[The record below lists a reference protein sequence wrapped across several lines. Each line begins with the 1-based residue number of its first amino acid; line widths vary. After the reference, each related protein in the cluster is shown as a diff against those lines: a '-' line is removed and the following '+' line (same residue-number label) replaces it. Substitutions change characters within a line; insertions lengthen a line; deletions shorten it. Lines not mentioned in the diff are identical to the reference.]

1 MAFFFGS
8 TAWDFYF
15 NSFLMQG
22 RSFVRRAIMMLK
34 YQRLKQGRLVKYT
47 QLMATVETVDET
59 GWGREKRQMSRELV
73 ENLTTDRNI
82 VI

>member
-1 MAFFFGS
+1 
-8 TAWDFYF
+8 
-15 NSFLMQG
+15 
-22 RSFVRRAIMMLK
+22 MMLK
-34 YQRLKQGRLVKYT
+34 YHRLKQGRFVKYT
-47 QLMATVETVDET
+47 QLVTTVETVDET